1 MEALL
6 IGVAAS
12 LNFLVIYWKIEHKR
26 FVDAALDGG
35 ILFLL
40 TMMFNQSTGGMVIA
54 TIASA
59 VISLFLLIKKPEL
72 PIPNIDTKSFIEEFC
87 KKLPQ

>member
-26 FVDAALDGG
+26 FVDASLDAG
-35 ILFLL
+35 ILFML
-40 TMMFNQSTGGMVIA
+40 TMMFNQSTGGMIIA

-59 VISLFLLIKKPEL
+59 VSSLFLLVKKPEL
-72 PIPNIDTKSFIEEFC
+72 PIPNTDVKSIWEEF
-87 KKLPQ
+87 KTKLPQ

>member
-26 FVDAALDGG
+26 FIDAALDGG
-35 ILFLL
+35 VLFLL

-72 PIPNIDTKSFIEEFC
+72 PIPDIDAKAFIEEFR